1 MTSPT
6 TLASAPGDCCVK
18 GFGHTGDPVGTTT
31 VIAGVQTYI
40 SEPKDPGPEK
50 KVILFFADIY
60 SPLYLNNQLIQD
72 YFAGEGFI
80 VLGPDY
86 FFGDPIQ
93 NHDNEEGFDRPAWIA
108 KSKKQADE
116 CVPKW
121 LEAVKEK
128 FGTTGTKYSAVG
140 YCFGA
145 PYTLDLGATS
155 FIVAAAFA
163 HPAFLEES
171 HFEKVKAPLLLS
183 CAEIDFEFPLESRR
197 RAEDILVQFKADYH
211 IQVFSGVKHGF
222 ASRGNPENPAAV
234 WAKEQS
240 ARGIVEWFKRFSSA

>member
-1 MTSPT
+1 MTSST
-6 TLASAPGDCCVK
+6 TLASAPGDCCTK
-18 GFGHTGDPVGTTT
+18 GFRHTGSPVGTT
-31 VIAGVQTYI
+31 VIIAGVQTYV
-40 SEPKDPGPEK
+40 SEPKDLDPKK
-50 KVILFFADIY
+50 KVVLFFSDIY
-60 SPLYLNNQLIQD
+60 GSLYLNNQLVQD
-72 YFAGEGFI
+72 YFAGQGFI

-93 NHDNEEGFDRPAWIA
+93 NHANEEGFDRPAWMA

-145 PYTLDLGATS
+145 PYTVDLGATD
-155 FIVAAAFA
+155 FIVAAAVA

-171 HFEKVKAPLLLS
+171 HFEKIQAPLLLS
-183 CAEIDFEFPLESRR
+183 CAEIDHTFPLESRR
-197 RAEDILVQFKADYH
+197 RAEDILAQRKSAYH

-222 ASRGNPENPAAV
+222 ASRGDPENPDGF

-240 ARGIVEWFKRFSSA
+240 ARGIMEWFKRFSA